1 MMPNYPDA
9 FFEAVRRTQTESIVE
24 SSPEKAAM
32 NLDCGCIVIADVGA
46 DEKGAITGCGYQTNG
61 CPFMIAAAE
70 AACTSINGCSLA
82 EFGGKPAAVISAAI
96 DSAIGRLPP
105 GRKSCGGAVTEAF
118 VKAFASLREK
128 RIRESQSEILLV
140 CSCFG
145 VSEEAI
151 VEYIN
156 RHPNATLS
164 DLTRDCRAGSG
175 CGSCRLILLEIL
187 ESMNSEVR

>member
-1 MMPNYPDA
+1 MMPIYPDA
-9 FFEAVRRTQTESIVE
+9 FFEAVRRNQSESIVE

-32 NLDCGCIVIADVGA
+32 NLDCGCIVIADFGA
-46 DEKGAITGCGYQTNG
+46 DEKGAITACGYQTNG
-61 CPFMIAAAE
+61 CPFMIAAAD
-70 AACTSINGCSLA
+70 AACTSINGRSLA
-82 EFGGKPAAVISAAI
+82 DFGGKPAAVISAAI
-96 DSAIGRLPP
+96 DSAIGRFPP
-105 GRKSCGGAVTEAF
+105 GRRSCGEAVTEAF

-145 VSEEAI
+145 VSEESI

-156 RHPNATLS
+156 RHPNASLS
-164 DLTRDCRAGSG
+164 DVTRDCKAGSG
-175 CGSCRLILLEIL
+175 CGTCRLILLEIL